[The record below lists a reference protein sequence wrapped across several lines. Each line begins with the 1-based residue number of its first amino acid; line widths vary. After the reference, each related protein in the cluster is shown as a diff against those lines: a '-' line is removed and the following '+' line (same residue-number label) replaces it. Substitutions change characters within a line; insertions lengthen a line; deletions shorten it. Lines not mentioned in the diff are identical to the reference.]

1 MLKKCSILLFV
12 LTLSISCYGQT
23 LNKGEYFFDNDPGTG
38 NGTALTFTSGAS
50 INTNFALNISAL
62 STGFH
67 NVNIRLRDNTGKWSH
82 FQSRTFYLAPL
93 TSVTPPST
101 TVSKLEY
108 FFDNDPGIGNGTN
121 VPITPIATLTQNV
134 VVPITSLTT
143 GFHNLNFR
151 VKDDQGRWS
160 HFATRTFYIVPPLAG
175 SAAVTI
181 TKAEYFFDTDPGTG
195 LATPVSV
202 TSAGQINQTI
212 VVPTTSLSPGFHN
225 LNFRVRDDKG
235 KWSHFATRTFYI
247 VPPPATPLATALKKA
262 EYFFD
267 ADPGTGNATP
277 VTITS
282 GSPQDNSFA
291 LDISSL
297 APGFH
302 RLAIRYQDN
311 QNHWSQ
317 FAVRTFYIVPT
328 DELGAA
334 NVERVEY
341 FIDTD
346 PGENPSLTGT
356 ALVTTPAP
364 SIDQGFVI
372 DLSGTPQGNHT
383 LYVRV
388 KDDKGFW
395 STRVAADFTILACT
409 PPTAPAAPP
418 VSRCG
423 PGSLTLVASGA
434 VASQVYR
441 WYDDATTSTILFTGG
456 SFATPSLNATQNYFV
471 SIFDPVTLCESNRT
485 SVTASVNFAD
495 KPIVNPSGTLS
506 FCEGSS
512 VILSAPDGFSQY
524 VWSNGESTKQILVGA
539 TGKYAVQIGDGSCL
553 SPASDTV
560 YVSVVTAPA
569 KPVIT
574 VTGNTTICGTGS
586 VDLTG
591 PVGFE
596 YVWSNGSTTQTITVN
611 QTGVYYLIVKSGGNC
626 PSLPS
631 DPIVV
636 TVLIPP
642 CGGGGPTNQ
651 PPVIAPTPFAAQIE
665 GTVQVDLT
673 QIITDE
679 DDNIDYSSLRV
690 IDNITSRGVPATIDG
705 SYFLLVDYSGNP
717 FTGTDRV
724 TLEVCD
730 LAVACVQQVID
741 IEVVGEVKIYNGLT
755 PDGDGYNDFMV
766 IKYVDV
772 VEGASQ
778 NKVTILNRWGDIVW
792 DINDYNNTD
801 RVFVGESNGGQELP
815 SGTYFYKVELGSG
828 KLYTGYITLKR

>member
-1 MLKKCSILLFV
+1 MLKKYSILLFV
-12 LTLSISCYGQT
+12 LTFSMSCYAQT

-38 NGTALTFTSGAS
+38 NGTVLTFTSGAS

-93 TSVTPPST
+93 TSVTPPSINVT
-101 TVSKLEY
+101 KLEY
-108 FFDNDPGIGNGTN
+108 FFDTDPGVGSGTN
-121 VPITPIATLTQNV
+121 VPITPASSLTQNV

-181 TKAEYFFDTDPGTG
+181 TKAEYFFDADPGTG

-202 TSAGQINQTI
+202 TPAGQINQNI
-212 VVPTTSLSPGFHN
+212 VVPTTSLTPGFHN

-235 KWSHFATRTFYI
+235 NWSHFATRTFYI
-247 VPPPATPLATALKKA
+247 VPPPATPLATSIKKV

-267 ADPGTGNATP
+267 ADPGTGNGTP
-277 VTITS
+277 LSITT
-282 GSPQDNSFA
+282 GNPQDNTFA
-291 LDISSL
+291 IDISALSG
-297 APGFH
+297 GFH

-317 FAVRTFYIVPT
+317 FAVRTFYLMPAS
-328 DELGAA
+328 ELGAV
-334 NVERVEY
+334 NLTKVEY

-346 PGENPSLTGT
+346 PDENPSLVGT
-356 ALVTTPAP
+356 PLSITPSP
-364 SIDQGFVI
+364 SIDQPFLL

-383 LYVRV
+383 LYIRT
-388 KDDKGFW
+388 KDDQGAW
-395 STRVAADFTILACT
+395 SSRVSADFTILTCT
-409 PPTAPAAPP
+409 VPTAPTATGA
-418 VSRCG
+418 SRCG
-423 PGSLTLVASGA
+423 QGSVLLTASGA
-434 VASQVYR
+434 SGSQVYQ
-441 WYDDATTSTILFTGG
+441 WYDDAVSSTILFTGA
-456 SFATPSLNATQNYFV
+456 SFSTPIISATRNYFV
-471 SIFDPVTLCESNRT
+471 SIFDPGTLCESGRT
-485 SVTASVNFAD
+485 AVTATTNFAT
-495 KPIVNPSGTLS
+495 KPVVNPSGTLS
-506 FCEGSS
+506 FCEGNS
-512 VILSAPDGFSQY
+512 VILSAQSGFTHY
-524 VWSNGESTKQILVGA
+524 LWSNGETTRQILVSTNGNYSVQAGDA
-539 TGKYAVQIGDGSCL
+539 TCL

-560 YVSVVTAPA
+560 KVSIQIAPP
-569 KPVIT
+569 KPSVS

-586 VDLTG
+586 VDLSGPNGFQYLWSTG
-591 PVGFE
+591 E
-596 YVWSNGSTTQTITVN
+596 TTQTITVS
-611 QTGVYYLIVKSGGNC
+611 QTGLYTLRVDDGSTCL
-626 PSLPS
+626 SLPS
-631 DPIVV
+631 DPVAV
-636 TVLIPP
+636 TVLTPP

-651 PPVIAPTPFAAQIE
+651 PPVIAPNPFAAQIE

-679 DDNIDYSSLRV
+679 DDNIDYSTLRV
-690 IDNITSRGVPATIDG
+690 IDNITARGVPATIDG
-705 SYFLLVDYSGNP
+705 SYFLQVDYSGNP

-778 NKVTILNRWGDIVW
+778 NKVTILNRWGDMVW
-792 DINDYNNTD
+792 EINDYNNTD